1 MEICKNVWSTAATF
15 DFIINYVKPKHGRI
29 KYFKGNEMKTIK
41 RYQFS
46 TSMTVCQKKPVT
58 KWQLGLDD
66 KALLVFIRICLD
78 STIEDSA
85 FWFII
90 SAR

>member
-1 MEICKNVWSTAATF
+1 MEICKNVWPAAATF

-29 KYFKGNEMKTIK
+29 QYFKGNEMKTTK

-46 TSMTVCQKKPVT
+46 TLMTVCLKKPGP

-66 KALLVFIRICLD
+66 EALLVFIRIRLD

-85 FWFII
+85 FWFKI